1 MKDERGRYYYP
12 NPAKKRVRMYVKEE
26 EGSVWF
32 RLWNQDDPKLW
43 DEHGWVPWGALEK
56 AMQMYA
62 AGKDEPKK
70 PFDPRAFYDLD
81 LARQIL
87 AEH

>member
-26 EGSVWF
+26 EGTIWF

-43 DEHGWVPWGALEK
+43 DDHGWVPWGALQK
-56 AMQMYA
+56 AIAMYE
-62 AGKDEPKK
+62 GKDK
-70 PFDPRAFYDLD
+70 PFNPTTFYDID
-81 LARQIL
+81 IARQIL
-87 AEH
+87 KA